1 MAPAR
6 HRRCPGGRV
15 YPGRDYANRSR
26 KRFSEWLLRQVPT
39 AYRKESSPVGDADGA
54 MQSVIPSCPRL
65 ARRGNH
71 PGFLSHTQRCS
82 GGRVYPGRDYATPS
96 PKCCSEWLLRQ
107 VPTVYRKE
115 SSPVGEADRAMQSVI
130 PSCPRLARRGN
141 HPGFLSYPLRCL
153 CGVRAQLERLARL
166 VGRG

>member
-1 MAPAR
+1 PPAAPM
-6 HRRCPGGRV
+6 
-15 YPGRDYANRSR
+15 
-26 KRFSEWLLRQVPT
+26 
-39 AYRKESSPVGDADGA
+39 PVGLADAAPSDYLAKSQPHTGKRAAPSAKPTGA
-54 MQSVIPSCPRL
+54 MQSVIPSCPCL

-141 HPGFLSYPLRCL
+141 HPGFLSYLRSL
-153 CGVRAQLERLARL
+153 SGVRAQLERLARL
-166 VGRG
+166 VGRGWVARLTGSLA